1 MGLFC
6 KVSLAVKYKSQASLA
21 RIPTKNESGKKRTK
35 NMTTQVNRDAIVG
48 FSFRLNSLYTGTKT
62 PVTTMARMITDIKG
76 HRSQP
81 INKQDKVKTARK
93 NHKIKFGEP

>member
-1 MGLFC
+1 
-6 KVSLAVKYKSQASLA
+6 
-21 RIPTKNESGKKRTK
+21 
-35 NMTTQVNRDAIVG
+35 
-48 FSFRLNSLYTGTKT
+48 
-62 PVTTMARMITDIKG
+62 MARMITDIKG